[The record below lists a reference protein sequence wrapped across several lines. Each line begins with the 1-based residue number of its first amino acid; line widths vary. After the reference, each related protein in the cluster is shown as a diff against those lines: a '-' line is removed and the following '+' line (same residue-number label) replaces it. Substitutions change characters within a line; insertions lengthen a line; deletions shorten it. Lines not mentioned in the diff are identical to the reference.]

1 MISGTSIGTEQS
13 NNPLERMRRGWLDS
27 DDNNNDKNGNSI
39 DNINDKASVIR
50 DMDSV
55 CKEVDT
61 LKYKVAYLEKQ
72 LTSNQLVASKGSK
85 TPQSFADKLAA
96 NTFELSA
103 RNVEICAIVSCFFIG
118 LTLGASLLDR
128 LWLVGGVFGAYYGS
142 VTVKNDT
149 KMGSMM
155 RKLGA
160 ELAGIIR
167 EYQEMF
173 SQFMIFYRTGKLAYY
188 SSKWWEKY
196 DNRFGITTRANR
208 LKRLAIDRASKV
220 NAKLENGKFMD
231 QAKDVWSTLLAAPRT
246 ARKLDSK
253 YSITENSIYFFKGV
267 ASGIGDTVSDIMDR
281 GGYAGSSSNNNINR
295 NRRRNNNNGY
305 GRRRR
310 RRMVVDPWES
320 PFTSIRK
327 RKNRRGFAFY

>member
-1 MISGTSIGTEQS
+1 MISDTSIGRTEQQQSQSS

-27 DDNNNDKNGNSI
+27 DGNSNNKPI
-39 DNINDKASVIR
+39 KTSIIR

-61 LKYKVAYLEKQ
+61 LKYKVANLEKQ
-72 LTSNQLVASKGSK
+72 LSSNQLVASKGSK
-85 TPQSFADKLAA
+85 TPQSFADKLAS

-103 RNVEICAIVSCFFIG
+103 RNVELCAIISCFFIG

-128 LWLVGGVFGAYYGS
+128 LWLIGGVFGAYYGS
-142 VTVKNDT
+142 ITVKTDT

-160 ELAGIIR
+160 ESAGIIR

-173 SQFMIFYRTGKLAYY
+173 SQFMIFYRTGKLAYV

-196 DNRFGITTRANR
+196 DNRFGITTKTNL
-208 LKRLAIDRASKV
+208 LKRLAIERASKF
-220 NAKLENGKFMD
+220 NAKLEQGQFMD
-231 QAKDVWSTLLAAPRT
+231 QARDVWSALLAAPRT
-246 ARKLDSK
+246 AKKLDSK
-253 YSITENSIYFFKGV
+253 YSITENSIYFLKGV
-267 ASGIGDTVSDIMDR
+267 ASGAGDAISTIMDR
-281 GGYAGSSSNNNINR
+281 GGYTDSNNRNR
-295 NRRRNNNNGY
+295 NRRRNN

-310 RRMVVDPWES
+310 RKKVVDPWES
-320 PFTSIRK
+320 PFSSLK
-327 RKNRRGFAFY
+327 KKKNRRGFVF